1 MTEIGNERILAG
13 GKDRRG
19 EDLPWN
25 DHPKFPGVHMK
36 TLVPGC
42 DTQGRFSC
50 LLIRIDPGMAIGR
63 HVHEDSWE
71 LHEVLQGTGTGTLLE
86 ARRDY
91 APGTVAVLPQ
101 GELHSVE
108 AGPEGLTLLAK
119 FVPAAG

>member
-1 MTEIGNERILAG
+1 MTEIGNERILAN
-13 GKDRRG
+13 GKDQRG

-50 LLIRIDPGMAIGR
+50 HLIRIDPGMAIGR
-63 HVHEDSWE
+63 HIHEGSWE
-71 LHEVLQGTGTGTLLE
+71 LHEVLEGAGTGTLLE
-86 ARRDY
+86 ARRGY

-108 AGPEGLTLLAK
+108 AGPEGLVLLAK